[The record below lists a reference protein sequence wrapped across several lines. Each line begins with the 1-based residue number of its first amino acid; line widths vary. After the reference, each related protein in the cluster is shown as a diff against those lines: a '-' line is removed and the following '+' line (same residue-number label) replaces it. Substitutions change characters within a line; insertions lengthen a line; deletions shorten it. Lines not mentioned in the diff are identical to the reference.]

1 MKKLLNKI
9 IVILAV
15 FSATVFGFGVFTAC
29 FGNNY
34 TYELVSATLSD
45 SEYNHGWVYID
56 NDAVADVVNYPAEL
70 RYVFEVTLK
79 RNDGNTVSGTLDF
92 SYSGDGSVCEES
104 VNIDNGNY
112 TETMIRIEVDG
123 FDASEIAE
131 NKQMNLKLSATSG
144 SKINGGECEVTVNYS
159 VVHAIKNMTLS
170 YPEMEFQLNSELD
183 LSQFGV
189 NLEYE
194 DGTSELIDF
203 DKILTMPQMKGSSIT
218 GFDSSTYGVKQLKVT
233 VSYNDGQSVSSN
245 SIAYNIIPDSE
256 VWTKKTHSSGF
267 YYYHTMEGMKL
278 TNVQKNGTPFTKMA
292 YGNIEMYMT
301 YGTGVLFNVE
311 ASDFEDMLNYTSS
324 NNNLLHRFL
333 ATGEKAT
340 VTELV
345 KKPIYKISYY
355 TTDSEGNK
363 VSENIL
369 YLSYASLKGKIVALN
384 LTNADKLS
392 AEELATAETFALLT
406 WAK

>member
-1 MKKLLNKI
+1 MKKFLNKFALI
-9 IVILAV
+9 ITLFSTVILG
-15 FSATVFGFGVFTAC
+15 TGVFTAC
-29 FGNNY
+29 FGNY
-34 TYELVSATLSD
+34 TYEIVSATLSD
-45 SEYNHGWVYID
+45 SEYNNDWVYID
-56 NDAVADVVNYPAEL
+56 NDAVADIVIYPAEL
-70 RYVFEVTLK
+70 RYVFDVTLK
-79 RNDGNTVSGTLDF
+79 RSDGNTVNGTLDF
-92 SYSGDGSVCEES
+92 SYSGDGSQCVES
-104 VNIDNGNY
+104 VNVDNGNDED
-112 TETMIRIEVDG
+112 TLLQIEVDG
-123 FDASEIAE
+123 YDASEIAD
-131 NKQMNLKLSATSG
+131 NKEMTLKLLAKSG

-170 YPEMEFQLNSELD
+170 YPEMEFQFNSELD
-183 LSQFGV
+183 LSVFGV

-194 DGTSELIDF
+194 DGTSEVVDF
-203 DKILTMPQMKGSSIT
+203 DKVLTMPQMKGSAVT

-245 SIAYNIIPDSE
+245 PIAYNIIPDSE

-267 YYYHTMEGMKL
+267 YYYHTMEGMEL
-278 TNVQKNGTPFTKMA
+278 TNVQKNGTRFTKMA

-301 YGTGVLFNVE
+301 YGTGVLLNVE

-333 ATGEKAT
+333 ATGETAT

-384 LTNADKLS
+384 LTNVDKLS
-392 AEELATAETFALLT
+392 EEELETAETFALLT
-406 WAK
+406 WAV